1 MKQEKV
7 KMAILDMNNQVPN
20 KGLACIVEIVK
31 NFQEE
36 IDFKVFDVRAKK
48 EIPDTSFD
56 IYISS
61 GGPGSPLEE
70 GPWRKPYLDLIQQLW
85 DFNLRS
91 TNQKKHVFFICY
103 SFQVVCDYFDLGSV
117 EPRKSMSFGI
127 LPMHKTKIGLSDPL
141 FDGLSDPYYA
151 MDSRS
156 WQLIQPDLKVFNEH
170 GASILSLEKIRT
182 HVEFERAIMAVRFSD
197 EFVGT
202 QFHPEAEPVSL
213 KAYFSNPANKQIVI
227 RSFGEKKYNKMIKN
241 IKDMSKIAKTYQ
253 TILPKFISDAIHQV
267 KYSLDE
273 MLK

>member
-1 MKQEKV
+1 MKKEKV
-7 KMAILDMNNQVPN
+7 KVAILDMNNQVPN

-91 TNQKKHVFFICY
+91 TEQKKYVFFICY

-141 FDGLSDPYYA
+141 FEGLSDPYYA

-202 QFHPEAEPVSL
+202 QFHPEAEPVGL
-213 KAYFSNPANKQIVI
+213 KTYFSNPANKQIVI
-227 RSFGEKKYNKMIKN
+227 RNFGEKKYNKMIKN

-267 KYSLDE
+267 KYSGDAI
-273 MLK
+273 LK

>member
-20 KGLACIVEIVK
+20 KGLACIVEIAQT
-31 NFQEE
+31 FQEE
-36 IDFKVFDVRAKK
+36 IDFKVFDVRAKN

-61 GGPGSPLEE
+61 GGPGSPLDK
-70 GPWRKPYLDLIQQLW
+70 GPWRKPYLNLIQQLW
-85 DFNLRS
+85 DFNANS
-91 TNQKKHVFFICY
+91 EEQKKHVFFICY
-103 SFQVVCDYFDLGSV
+103 SFQVVCDYFELGSV
-117 EPRKSMSFGI
+117 EPRKRMSFGI
-127 LPMHKTKIGLSDPL
+127 LPMHKTKIGLKDPL
-141 FDGLSDPYYA
+141 FEGLSDPYYA

-182 HVEFERAIMAVRFSD
+182 HVEYERAIMAVRFSD

-213 KAYFSNPANKQIVI
+213 KAYFSDPANKQIVI

-253 TILPKFISDAIHQV
+253 TILPKFIEKAIHQTKGQV
-267 KYSLDE
+267 TA
-273 MLK
+273 